1 MAEQSLKDKTAKG
14 LFWGGVSN
22 GVQQLLGMLF
32 GIYLARIL
40 NAEDYGLVGM
50 LAIFTGI
57 AGSIINS
64 GFTVALTNKVDA
76 THKEYNAVFWFTF
89 FVGLFIYILLYFC
102 APLISSFYGRSEL
115 TSLSR
120 VLFLSFFFSGIA
132 SVPYTVMF
140 KRLMVKEQAKI
151 DVFSL
156 LLSGIIGVFLAMKGM
171 AYWALAIQSMV
182 YISVNS
188 LLKCI
193 VSPWRPTFEFDFRPL
208 KDMFSF
214 SVKLFFT
221 NVFTQIN
228 NNVFSVL
235 LGRLYNAAQV
245 GYYTQGYKWMSM
257 GNTFLSGMINSVAQP
272 VLVEVREDR
281 ERQLHVFRKMARFAA
296 FVSFPAMLGLAFV
309 APEFILVT
317 IGEKWMPS
325 VPILQILCFLG
336 AIYPI
341 WILYTQI
348 LISHGKSDLY
358 LYGNMCQGIVQL
370 VLLCCMAGYGIKWM
384 VITYVVTYFIFLFFW
399 HYWVYRIIHMKIVY
413 LAKDVLPYLLITVG
427 VFVLVSFLIRFFSNN
442 YTLLF
447 LKIVLSIFLYVSIL
461 WFSRSVVFRDCV
473 YLLIKKK
480 INDNRDLS

>member
-32 GIYLARIL
+32 GIYLARTL

-50 LAIFTGI
+50 LAIFSGI
-57 AGSIINS
+57 ASTIINS
-64 GFTVALTNKVDA
+64 GFTVALTNNQNA
-76 THKEYNAVFWFTF
+76 THKDYNAVFWFTF
-89 FVGLFIYILLYFC
+89 FVGLIIYVFLFFC
-102 APLISSFYGRSEL
+102 APLISLFYGRSEL

-156 LLSGIIGVFLAMKGM
+156 LLSGIIGVCLAMKGL
-171 AYWALAIQSMV
+171 AYWALAIQSVV

-188 LLKCI
+188 LLKCF

-208 KDMFSF
+208 KTMFSF

-221 NVFTQIN
+221 NIFMQVN

-235 LGRLYNAAQV
+235 LGRLYNATQV

-272 VLVEVREDR
+272 VLVEVREDK
-281 ERQLHVFRKMARFAA
+281 ERQLHVFRKMVRFAA

-309 APEFILVT
+309 APEFISVT
-317 IGEKWMPS
+317 IGEKWMSS
-325 VPILQILCFLG
+325 VSILQILCFLG

-341 WILYTQI
+341 WLLYTQI

-358 LYGNMCQGIVQL
+358 LYGNMCQGAVQL
-370 VLLCCMAGYGIKWM
+370 VLLYCMASYGIKWM
-384 VITYVVTYFIFLFFW
+384 VVTYVITYFIFLFFW
-399 HYWVYRIIHMKIVY
+399 HYWVHKIIHMRIVY
-413 LAKDVLPYLLITVG
+413 LAKDIFPYLSITIG
-427 VFVLVSFLIRFFSNN
+427 VFILVSCLIHLFSDN
-442 YTLLF
+442 YILLF
-447 LKIVLSIFLYVSIL
+447 LKIMLSVSLYTSVL
-461 WFSRSVVFRDCV
+461 WFSKSVVFRESIN
-473 YLLIKKK
+473 LLLKKK
-480 INDNRDLS
+480 IKER

>member
-115 TSLSR
+115 TPLSR

-281 ERQLHVFRKMARFAA
+281 ERQLHVFRNG
-296 FVSFPAMLGLAFV
+296 SFCGFCLFSCNAGSGF
-309 APEFILVT
+309 
-317 IGEKWMPS
+317 
-325 VPILQILCFLG
+325 
-336 AIYPI
+336 
-341 WILYTQI
+341 
-348 LISHGKSDLY
+348 
-358 LYGNMCQGIVQL
+358 
-370 VLLCCMAGYGIKWM
+370 CCA
-384 VITYVVTYFIFLFFW
+384 
-399 HYWVYRIIHMKIVY
+399 
-413 LAKDVLPYLLITVG
+413 
-427 VFVLVSFLIRFFSNN
+427 
-442 YTLLF
+442 
-447 LKIVLSIFLYVSIL
+447 
-461 WFSRSVVFRDCV
+461 
-473 YLLIKKK
+473 
-480 INDNRDLS
+480 